1 MQKYIFNFL
10 NKHNQLFLSQFKKK
24 IAQFEKFFLIC
35 FQMQNPLTVYGVHGA
50 HGPAVASAVAGVE
63 AKVDPV
69 GLEWL
74 PV

>member
-1 MQKYIFNFL
+1 M
-10 NKHNQLFLSQFKKK
+10 
-24 IAQFEKFFLIC
+24 AQFEKFFLIC

-69 GLEWL
+69 GLE
-74 PV
+74 